1 MAVKPIGTTALTWGS
16 LLGRGNREPIDATQ
30 LNYSYTD
37 LLWELNQRTV
47 SYQIGINN
55 GGSGNYYVGLITSV
69 PYINEDDKRK
79 DSHYTVDANGN
90 KVLETIDMKGPWYVS
105 YKGTDKGRGTAQNKY
120 GFVPDGN
127 PNTYYADR
135 IVLKQEMDYTLDN
148 GFVRKTQLGTYYT
161 GVGHWYDSYIMSRK
175 YADGLECPDG
185 TYFPTT
191 SYAEIFNDYTH
202 NVATGIFSHAEG
214 GGTTSSGNQS
224 HAEGEHTTASGN
236 QSHAEG
242 EHTTA
247 SGGDSHAEGR
257 YTTASGNYSHA
268 EGLYTTSSGENS
280 HAEGVSTKAR
290 GGDSHAEGLYTT
302 SSGENSH
309 AEGTGSYTK
318 GVNAHA
324 ENSSY
329 ANGKNSHSG
338 GEAIAGGVN
347 SFAHGIKGTLAS
359 GVNSIALVSGT
370 ASGDSSV
377 AVKGTASGSNAIAFT
392 GTASG
397 SNAIAFTG
405 TASGN
410 SSISLDGTA
419 SGSNSVSIQG
429 TAKSTDSIAIGQD
442 SVAEIGQ
449 GAMALIKGH
458 ATGQQSLATNA
469 SSASGTNS
477 VAMNASSAT
486 NTQSFAVNNSIAS
499 GINSTSTN
507 KGTASGENSI
517 STNISTAT
525 GVNSAALNNGNASG
539 EGSVAMNYSK
549 ATGKGSVAIGLG
561 TVAKGEYSLAQGH
574 ESKANNHDSHAEGY
588 GTNASSDQSHT
599 EGIVTTTNGL
609 ASHAEGQGSIT
620 GTNATAAHAE
630 GSYTIA
636 NNESEHAQGKYN
648 VSDTENSGTLFTIGN
663 GTANDKRHNVVGIY
677 HNGDINIEGP
687 NTTNHNTGYFK
698 TTVDGN
704 HTEVVKGNYT
714 QTIGTANKNNTCNIT
729 VNGNTTNR
737 FNGTSDTRTT
747 GATYEGYGS
756 SFISSVTGFKS
767 SYAYN
772 NVFNKVN
779 KSSYNYIEESLGT
792 YVKGSITK
800 RADNNVYL
808 SAPKICIHGDATKD
822 GTYVDISSDVSYVY
836 GRRHTYIGQPVHG
849 GTSVTTTIKGT
860 TINENSTTS
869 NKTTNT
875 NNENVTGNSTIKV
888 TGNTNLNTGSLNITS
903 GSTNLDLNKTHI
915 HVTNE
920 LCIKSSTDAYF
931 KGAKNTFIGK
941 DQEGNKG
948 TNFYVTSTTKG
959 DLTSP
964 SISLNAS
971 TKYDENIGNKFVI
984 ATGTLTEDI
993 TGAVTKINKDNYT
1006 SYTYENSYTYV
1017 HGNIT
1022 DTVEGERLV
1031 VTKSPVNIHNLSNST
1046 TSTSGN
1052 TYQYTNTNKTDDVH
1066 GTRTNITDGKVS
1078 ITNKANVNITTGGA
1092 HTESITNERSV
1103 TVGKHDSLI
1112 VSSGG
1117 RTDKITGEKITQV
1130 ISGNINAYTDDTH
1143 DTRLHTRSAYIET
1156 VHTYIGDKTNTVING
1171 NYSVG
1176 LGQGIKVS
1184 SNTNVSTGKF
1194 NKDEAS
1200 YFVVGIGT
1208 SDTNR
1213 KNAFWISQG
1222 NTAGTN
1228 GVGYF
1233 SNNTY
1238 VYGNT
1243 YDPGQ
1248 YPNNKEDK
1256 SWSAVVTYNMYRNS
1270 YTYLYNTM
1278 NDKFDTF
1285 GTGTYFT
1292 KSIDPFTYTPVS
1304 YTLHYTTQT
1313 FNNKENSWPTVKH
1326 QYVLPQ
1332 AIPGALEN
1340 DNSGMAGLMSAR
1352 DKARL
1357 DSIWEGDKQIAGIQI
1372 STGSWQVFKNDGTT
1386 YTLANIKH
1394 QTNSI
1399 TNLKV
1404 EYGFKVKWSGTWKW
1418 TVSNQKNA
1426 EECKGA
1432 WGTTLPAVNTN
1443 SSTYT
1448 SPVLSGNG
1456 TGNWSQICYE
1466 TIYAAKRGLIISGYP
1481 DDYAASSNG
1490 TRHLGSIVP
1499 ASGKDNRSCSVSW
1512 ATYRLLFY
1520 GMCTQ
1525 AEADGLNI
1533 DVMKIKTT
1541 KDITG
1546 KSWTINYTSD
1556 SSHCFFMAYPA
1567 EFGNISTIKK
1577 NGVEIITSSFL
1588 KVGAVNYTNG
1598 AGYTQQYNVYRSGVG
1613 AAGMSITI
1621 S

>member
-1 MAVKPIGTTALTWGS
+1 MAVSTIKTTQMTWGFLNS
-16 LLGRGNREPIDATQ
+16 RLNREPIDAAS
-30 LNYSYTD
+30 LNNSYTD
-37 LLWELNQRTV
+37 LLWELNQT
-47 SYQIGINN
+47 SSTYELGKSNT
-55 GGSGNYYVGLITSV
+55 GGSSNFYVGLITSV
-69 PYINEDDKRK
+69 PYVNKGHGKNEDG
-79 DSHYTVDANGN
+79 S
-90 KVLETIDMKGPWYVS
+90 LKGPWYVTYCGS
-105 YKGTDKGRGTAQNKY
+105 DSNEGTGKY
-120 GFVPDGN
+120 AFTGHIADPIN
-127 PNTYYADR
+127 AANTYYADR
-135 IVLKQEMDYTLDN
+135 IVLKRELDYALDKN
-148 GFVRKTQLGTYYT
+148 TASPLLLGTYYT
-161 GVGHWYDSYIMSRK
+161 GVGHWYDSYTKSKEYRDENK
-175 YADGLECPDG
+175 ELPDG
-185 TYFPTT
+185 VYFPTT

-202 NVATGIFSHAEG
+202 NIATGNFSHSEGKQNTVNGEASHAEG
-214 GGTTSSGNQS
+214 YGNTINAMHA
-224 HAEGEHTTASGN
+224 HAEGNTNNISAD
-236 QSHAEG
+236 
-242 EHTTA
+242 
-247 SGGDSHAEGR
+247 DSHAEGQGNSV
-257 YTTASGNYSHA
+257 SGEYAHVEGYKNKVQSNAGHA
-268 EGLYTTSSGENS
+268 EGNTTIVSAVNA
-280 HAEGVSTKAR
+280 HAEGNYTYVHSTA
-290 GGDSHAEGLYTT
+290 
-302 SSGENSH
+302 ENSH

-318 GVNAHA
+318 GANAHA

-338 GEAIAGGVN
+338 GEATAGGVN
-347 SFAHGIKGTLAS
+347 SFAHGVRGTLAS

-370 ASGDSSV
+370 ASGSNSI
-377 AVKGTASGSNAIAFT
+377 AFNGTASGSNSIAFT

-397 SNAIAFTG
+397 EN
-405 TASGN
+405 
-410 SSISLDGTA
+410 SISLDGTA

-429 TAKSTDSIAIGQD
+429 TAKSTDSVAIGQGAI
-442 SVAEIGQ
+442 AETGQ
-449 GAMALIKGH
+449 SAMALIKGH
-458 ATGQQSLATNA
+458 ATGQQSLAANA

-486 NTQSFAVNNSIAS
+486 NTQSFAVNNSTSS
-499 GINSTSTN
+499 GINSASTN

-549 ATGKGSVAIGLG
+549 ATGKGSVAIGLN
-561 TVAKGEYSLAQGH
+561 TIASGEYSLSHGH
-574 ESKANNHDSHAEGY
+574 ETRANNHDSHAEGY
-588 GTNASSDQSHT
+588 GTNASGDQSHA

-609 ASHAEGQGSIT
+609 ASHAEGQGSTT
-620 GTNATAAHAE
+620 GTNATAAHVE

-663 GTANDKRHNVVGIY
+663 GTANNKRHNVVGIY

-698 TTVDGN
+698 TTVDGS
-704 HTEVVKGNYT
+704 HTEVVRGNYT

-756 SFISSVTGFKS
+756 
-767 SYAYN
+767 
-772 NVFNKVN
+772 
-779 KSSYNYIEESLGT
+779 
-792 YVKGSITK
+792 
-800 RADNNVYL
+800 
-808 SAPKICIHGDATKD
+808 
-822 GTYVDISSDVSYVY
+822 
-836 GRRHTYIGQPVHG
+836 
-849 GTSVTTTIKGT
+849 
-860 TINENSTTS
+860 
-869 NKTTNT
+869 
-875 NNENVTGNSTIKV
+875 
-888 TGNTNLNTGSLNITS
+888 
-903 GSTNLDLNKTHI
+903 
-915 HVTNE
+915 
-920 LCIKSSTDAYF
+920 
-931 KGAKNTFIGK
+931 TFI
-941 DQEGNKG
+941 
-948 TNFYVTSTTKG
+948 STTKG
-959 DLTSP
+959 AKYIYSYSTTYIHSNGNVTNTTAGTRTNISDGYVSETNKA
-964 SISLNAS
+964 SIG
-971 TKYDENIGNKFVI
+971 TYT
-984 ATGTLTEDI
+984 TGT
-993 TGAVTKINKDNYT
+993 
-1006 SYTYENSYTYV
+1006 S
-1017 HGNIT
+1017 
-1022 DTVEGERLV
+1022 
-1031 VTKSPVNIHNLSNST
+1031 
-1046 TSTSGN
+1046 
-1052 TYQYTNTNKTDDVH
+1052 YQYTSSNKTDAVG
-1066 GTRTNITDGKVS
+1066 GTRTNITDGYVS
-1078 ITNKANVNITTGGA
+1078 ETNKAGIGTYTTGTSYQYTSSNNTDAVGGTRTNITVGNVNVTTKGA
-1092 HTESITNERSV
+1092 HTESITNERSF

-1117 RTDKITGEKITQV
+1117 RTEKITGEKITQV
-1130 ISGNINAYTDDTH
+1130 VSGNINAYTDDTH
-1143 DTRLHTRSAYIET
+1143 DTRLHTRSTYVET

-1194 NKDEAS
+1194 NKDEVS
-1200 YFVVGIGT
+1200 YFAVGIGT

-1213 KNAFWISQG
+1213 KNAFLISQG
-1222 NTAGTN
+1222 TTAGTN
-1228 GVGYF
+1228 GVAYF

-1243 YDPGQ
+1243 YDPSQ

-1270 YTYLYNTM
+1270 YTYLYKTV
-1278 NDKFDTF
+1278 NDKLDTF

-1313 FNNKENSWPTVKH
+1313 FNNKENSWPIVKH
-1326 QYVLPQ
+1326 QYVLSQ

-1372 STGSWQVFKNDGTT
+1372 STGSWQVFKNDGST

-1394 QTNSI
+1394 QSNSI
-1399 TNLKV
+1399 TNIKV

-1418 TVSNQKNA
+1418 SVNNQKNA

-1432 WGTTLPAVNTN
+1432 WGTTLPPVNTN

-1456 TGNWSQICYE
+1456 TGNWSKICYE

-1490 TRHLGSIVP
+1490 SMHLGSIVP

-1525 AEADGLNI
+1525 AEADGLKI
-1533 DVMKIKTT
+1533 DVMKTKTT

-1556 SSHCFFMAYPA
+1556 SSYCFFMAYPA

>member
-69 PYINEDDKRK
+69 PYVNEDDKRK

-202 NVATGIFSHAEG
+202 NVATGNFSHAEG
-214 GGTTSSGNQS
+214 KLTKVNGEAS
-224 HAEGEHTTASGN
+224 HVEGYNNTVNAL
-236 QSHAEG
+236 HAHGEG
-242 EHTTA
+242 HQNIVSA
-247 SGGDSHAEGR
+247 DDSHAEGR
-257 YTTASGNYSHA
+257 ENTVSGEYAHVEGYKNKVQSNAGHA
-268 EGLYTTSSGENS
+268 EGTTTTVSAANAHTEGNS
-280 HAEGVSTKAR
+280 TYVHSNA
-290 GGDSHAEGLYTT
+290 D
-302 SSGENSH
+302 NSH

-397 SNAIAFTG
+397 DN
-405 TASGN
+405 
-410 SSISLDGTA
+410 SISLDGTA

-429 TAKSTDSIAIGQD
+429 TAKSTDSVAIGQG
-442 SVAEIGQ
+442 SIAETGK

-477 VAMNASSAT
+477 VAMNTSSAT
-486 NTQSFAVNNSIAS
+486 NTQSFAVNNSTAS

-525 GVNSAALNNGNASG
+525 GVNSAALNNGTASG

-620 GTNATAAHAE
+620 GTNGTAAHAE

-663 GTANDKRHNVVGIY
+663 GTADDRRHNVVGIY

-714 QTIGTANKNNTCNIT
+714 QTIGTATKNNTCNIT

-737 FNGTSDTRTT
+737 FNGTSDTRIT

-792 YVKGSITK
+792 YVKGSITE

-808 SAPKICIHGDATKD
+808 SALKICIHGDATKD

-1052 TYQYTNTNKTDDVH
+1052 TYQYTNTNKTDAVH

-1117 RTDKITGEKITQV
+1117 RTEKITGEKITQV

-1156 VHTYIGDKTNTVING
+1156 VHAYIGDKTNTVING